1 MFNLV
6 VSTATFAQDYSGRYY
21 GTVRYR
27 GIYGDCLKVM
37 TSNQAAVLENIMVA
51 KFRQI
56 GLDPTGV
63 PFLLKIKRDR
73 KGRYSALFNN
83 KRVPGLRLKKSTF
96 TSVLYGGYDS
106 APMVTDYGVY
116 ADRCYVSLVLVLTV
130 PRRGRPYGGLYVD
143 QRDCVSGM
151 PWCAFDFSGPIRRS
165 SLK

>member
-6 VSTATFAQDYSGRYY
+6 VSTATFAQDHSGRYY

-37 TSNQAAVLENIMVA
+37 TSNQVAVLENYM
-51 KFRQI
+51 I
-56 GLDPTGV
+56 GRFKQMGLNPAGV
-63 PFLLKIKRDR
+63 PFLLKVKRDR

-83 KRVPGLRLKKSTF
+83 KRVPGLRLKKNTF
-96 TSVLYGGYDS
+96 TSVLFSGY
-106 APMVTDYGVY
+106 ATTPLATDYGVFS
-116 ADRCYVSLVLVLTV
+116 DQCFTSIVLVLTV

>member
-1 MFNLV
+1 MFSCV
-6 VSTATFAQDYSGRYY
+6 VSTVSVAQDHSGRYY

-37 TSNQAAVLENIMVA
+37 SSNQLAVLENIMIGR
-51 KFRQI
+51 FRQL
-56 GLDPTGV
+56 GLNPAGV

-83 KRVPGLRLKKSTF
+83 KRVPGLRLKKNTF
-96 TSVLYGGYDS
+96 TSVLYSGYDS
-106 APMVTDYGVY
+106 APLVTNYGVY
-116 ADRCYVSLVLVLTV
+116 SDRCFMSLVLVLNV
-130 PRRGRPYGGLYVD
+130 PRRGRPYGGLYID